1 MHRKNRTYDKLPLP
15 LFTYELYTCGRYRVA
30 SRTPLTTPSV
40 IAYVSGSFH
49 TKRSRGEVERR
60 QLELKGVEGGD

>member
-40 IAYVSGSFH
+40 IAYVSGSFDWW
-49 TKRSRGEVERR
+49 
-60 QLELKGVEGGD
+60 GDVAGSDVIG